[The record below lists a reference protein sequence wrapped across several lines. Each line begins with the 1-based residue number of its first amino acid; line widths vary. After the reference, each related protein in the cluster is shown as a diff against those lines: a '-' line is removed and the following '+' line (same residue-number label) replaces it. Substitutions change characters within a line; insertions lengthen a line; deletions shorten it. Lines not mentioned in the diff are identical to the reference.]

1 MNTHLHAEHFNK
13 WLQEAYPSE
22 GASTPLKAGAVV
34 EYGGYHSVHVAT
46 WGDPEGTRVEDLS
59 PNYKG
64 EHGHPG
70 YLPVGIAVEGD
81 GGNHLHLSEG
91 NCPPPQRPIW
101 VPLREGYW
109 DGDPVTESGAG
120 YS

>member
-34 EYGGYHSVHVAT
+34 EYSGYHSVHVAT

-59 PNYKG
+59 PNYKR
-64 EHGHPG
+64 ENVHMG
-70 YLPVGIAVEGD
+70 YWPDEIAMECD
-81 GGNHLHLSEG
+81 GGDHIHPPEG
-91 NCPPPQRPIW
+91 KCPPPQCPAW
-101 VPLREGYW
+101 VPHR
-109 DGDPVTESGAG
+109 
-120 YS
+120 